1 MSAFRTV
8 GRSVRGRPRPLYPP
22 LLRTPPFPFADL
34 SASAVSTQR
43 YTPSVRTSNGA
54 DLVSAIRAARV
65 GGTFWACRADVPNGA
80 VIVCPIDRA
89 AAIALGD
96 RAPRGLFVLLP
107 QAPWAAMI
115 GRTLASRGMANA
127 TRPVDPWSLVDRA
140 ARIETDGD
148 DELALIALIAG
159 VPVRPTRPGRYTGH
173 RLCEDEPA
181 ASDRAAAL
189 SALVETTVHTGLSYR
204 DPFSGD
210 TTDALRVVALL
221 AEWRGLIDANRAI
234 AVGAGIALWKRRAVT
249 PLLWNGSN
257 SVAFARTPGR
267 AIRRA
272 LAAGGAIAAWPSR
285 VSPSLAP
292 RAAAAGVSVR
302 QVEDGF
308 VRSVG
313 LGSNLHPPL
322 SIVVDSLGIYY
333 DPTRPSDLEALLA
346 ETDFTPALCA
356 RARALGDAIV
366 RAGISKY
373 SSGAGHRARIDSPSG
388 RRRVL
393 VAGQVEDDLS
403 VRLGGGEVLGNL
415 DLLRRARAAEPD
427 AWLIFKPHPDV
438 DAGHRAGRIED
449 AEALRHVDAVV
460 RGTPMPALLDAVDG
474 VHVLTSLTGYE
485 ALLRGRDVTVH
496 GCPFYAGWGLTRD
509 LGPVSPRRRRRLS
522 IDALTAAALILY
534 PRYLD
539 PLTGLPCPPEVLVER
554 LAMQAA
560 PRETPLIRLRR
571 MQGWLRRAWSPIGK
585 RT

>member
-1 MSAFRTV
+1 MIPPPA
-8 GRSVRGRPRPLYPP
+8 P
-22 LLRTPPFPFADL
+22 LLRTPPFPFADPL
-34 SASAVSTQR
+34 KSAISTI
-43 YTPSVRTSNGA
+43 SNAPADIRSDGD
-54 DLVSAIRAARV
+54 DLVAAIRTARV
-65 GGTFWACRADVPNGA
+65 GGTFWASRTDAPDGA
-80 VIVCPIDRA
+80 AIVCPSGRTAAMALLDRKA
-89 AAIALGD
+89 D
-96 RAPRGLFVLLP
+96 DLFVLLP
-107 QAPWAAMI
+107 DAPWAAEV
-115 GRTLASRGMANA
+115 GRVLAGRGIAHA
-127 TRPVDPWSLVDRA
+127 TRPVDPWSLIDRA

-148 DELALIALIAG
+148 DELALLALMAE
-159 VPVRPTRPGRYTGH
+159 VPVHAARPGRYTGH
-173 RLCEDEPA
+173 GLCVGESPPP
-181 ASDRAAAL
+181 DRAAAL
-189 SALVETTVHTGLSYR
+189 SALVEATLGTGLAYR
-204 DPFSGD
+204 DPFSD
-210 TTDALRVVALL
+210 EATDAIGAIALL
-221 AEWRGLIDANRAI
+221 AGWRGLIDSNRSV
-234 AVGAGIALWKRRAVT
+234 AVGAGIAMWKRRAVT
-249 PLLWNGSN
+249 PLLWNGSTPP
-257 SVAFARTPGR
+257 AFARTPGR
-267 AIRRA
+267 AIR
-272 LAAGGAIAAWPSR
+272 LAQMAGGAIAAWPSR

-292 RAAAAGVSVR
+292 RAAKAGVPVR
-302 QVEDGF
+302 RVEDGF

-322 SIVVDSLGIYY
+322 SIVVDSHGIYY

-346 ETDFTPALCA
+346 EADFTTALCA

-373 SSGAGHRARIDSPSG
+373 SSGAAGDARIDSPAG

-403 VRLGGGEVLGNL
+403 VRLGGGGVAGNL

-449 AEALRHVDAVV
+449 VEALRYVDAVV

-509 LGPVSPRRRRRLS
+509 LGPIADRRGRRLS
-522 IDALTAAALILY
+522 LDALTAAALILY

-539 PLTGLPCPPEVLVER
+539 PVTGLPCPPEVLVAR
-554 LAMQAA
+554 LAAQAA